1 METQIDCSQT
11 NCCKDVQKYK
21 HSPFVLF
28 GISLL
33 IVLAAF
39 MPMLLRF
46 HYSTDSYHLLYDQHV
61 KWYLQCGRYTFWA
74 FAYIFDKLQ
83 INLVLAQRWFIAFCI
98 LSLAGCTGILASFF
112 QRLSGLKDT
121 AQGAFLVLPV
131 ALIWCNVFME
141 DWILFPEVAGMIALS
156 AIGLTASIIL
166 FFHNDSVLSI
176 VSSALL
182 LLLTLGAYQSMVGSY
197 IAAIVIIS
205 CLKYRDDTRAKLISS
220 IKGIVIGG
228 VCAVLNIA
236 ILKALIASGLFGESG
251 RGSTFN
257 LQTILGNLAKV
268 FRYQIS
274 FWKNADGLLFCPLMQ
289 LLELALIVL
298 FAFAFR
304 RNIKNGITYLMAF
317 IIAIGAAYAPHYVEA
332 TILLS
337 PRSNVAV
344 WAAIGFT
351 LSVLWCDC
359 FIKPDIDNAAIYA
372 HQNEVPPKR
381 RTTQVIA
388 CMLIAFSAL
397 SFIVMWDISYD
408 IYTSNV
414 QDRTYATSIGT
425 AIRNYESTTG
435 ITVHKIGIVDDAKPQ
450 SSYQETRYTN
460 HELGRRIMNATHA
473 RVEMINW
480 INGMNLEQIEVP
492 SDKAENLFGKTNWD
506 SEDLSKQLKIEDDT
520 AYLAIY

>member
-1 METQIDCSQT
+1 METQIDSSQT
-11 NCCKDVQKYK
+11 NYAKSVQKHK
-21 HSPFVLF
+21 RTPFVLY

-33 IVLAAF
+33 VVLTAF

-61 KWYLQCGRYTFWA
+61 TWYLQCGRYTFWA

-83 INLVLAQRWFIAFCI
+83 INLVLTQRWFIAFCI
-98 LSLAGCTGILASFF
+98 LSLAGCTAILTSFF

-121 AQGAFLVLPV
+121 TQGIFLVLPV

-166 FFHNDSVLSI
+166 FFRNDSALSI
-176 VSSALL
+176 VLSALL

-205 CLKYRDDTRAKLISS
+205 CLKHKDDTRAKLISS

-257 LQTILGNLAKV
+257 LQTILGNLVEV

-289 LLELALIVL
+289 LLELALIMLFVL
-298 FAFAFR
+298 VFR
-304 RNIKNGITYLMAF
+304 RNIKAGAAYLIAF
-317 IIAIGAAYAPHYVEA
+317 IVSLGASYAPHYVEA

-337 PRSNVAV
+337 PRSNIAV
-344 WAAIGFT
+344 WTAIGCI
-351 LSVLWCDC
+351 LAVLLCDC
-359 FIKPDIDNAAIYA
+359 FNHSNTRCITAANPQSESPRNSRAI
-372 HQNEVPPKR
+372 PL
-381 RTTQVIA
+381 IA
-388 CMLIAFSAL
+388 CSLIAFSAL

-408 IYTSNV
+408 IYASNV
-414 QDRTYATSIGT
+414 QDRAYATSIGT
-425 AIRNYESTTG
+425 AIKNYESTTG
-435 ITVHKIGIVDDAKPQ
+435 ITVHKIGIVGDANPQ

-460 HELGRRIMNATHA
+460 HELGTRIMNVPYA

-480 INGMNLEQIEVP
+480 INGMNLEQVEVS
-492 SDKAENLFGKTNWD
+492 SDKTENLFGKTNWD